1 MLIYIM
7 IETAE
12 NQLGNQEV
20 GFDVTLHCKQ
30 TKQVLFCGLND
41 NKV

>member
-1 MLIYIM
+1 MRKNSM

-20 GFDVTLHCKQ
+20 NFEFDVTLHCKQ
-30 TKQVLFCGLND
+30 TKQVLFAD
-41 NKV
+41 